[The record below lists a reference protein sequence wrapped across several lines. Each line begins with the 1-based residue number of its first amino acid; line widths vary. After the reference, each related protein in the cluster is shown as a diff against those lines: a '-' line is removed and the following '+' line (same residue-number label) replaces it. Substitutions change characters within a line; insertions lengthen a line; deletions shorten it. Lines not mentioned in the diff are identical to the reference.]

1 MKINDIKIL
10 NENELKKISQKP
22 KFKGK
27 VQRDLIKIGRWKNG
41 QVWNNR
47 TVRKGRLYKF
57 L

>member
-27 VQRDLIKIGRWKNG
+27 VQRDLIKIGR
-41 QVWNNR
+41 
-47 TVRKGRLYKF
+47 
-57 L
+57 